1 MAEWAEMDNTPRPQ
15 VLLVEDDRQLG
26 PLIVELLDED
36 FDVTLVPDG
45 QQGLH
50 LGLTRDWDVM
60 VIDRGLPLLE
70 GTALIE
76 ALRRKRVAAPILML
90 TALGSIEDKVEGL
103 DAGANDYLVKPF
115 NAAELAARLRALTRS
130 YTMPDGRPDVGG
142 WSFDASARF
151 LVSPYG
157 DRVALSP
164 REAALLSLLA
174 RDPERV
180 FSRDEI
186 LAAVFDR
193 ADQAGSVD
201 TYVHYLRKKL
211 GHSVVRTVR
220 GAGYRIGEPA

>member
-1 MAEWAEMDNTPRPQ
+1 MDDTARPRL
-15 VLLVEDDRQLG
+15 LLVEDDRQLG
-26 PLIVELLDED
+26 PLIAELLAGD
-36 FDVTLVPDG
+36 FEVTLASDG

-50 LGLTRDWDVM
+50 LGLTRGWDVM

-76 ALRRKRVAAPILML
+76 ALRRKGIGVPILIL

-103 DAGANDYLVKPF
+103 DAGATDYLVKPF

-130 YTMPDGRPDVGG
+130 YTMPDSRPQVGT
-142 WSFDASARF
+142 WSFDASGRF

-157 DRVALSP
+157 DWVNLSP

-174 RDPERV
+174 REPDRV
-180 FSRDEI
+180 FSRNEI
-186 LAAVFDR
+186 LTAVFDR
-193 ADQAGSVD
+193 ADRVSSVD

-211 GHSVVRTVR
+211 GHSILQTVR
-220 GAGYRIGEPA
+220 GSGYRLGEPA